1 MTATLPAALAAFL
14 VGALGDSCGVA
25 AKVARALLAKPG
37 WLLEEEDLW
46 LAGGS
51 SVESGRMLAALR
63 IFNECGW
70 CECYGARWRSKS
82 QLPTTL
88 PAFLEGAA
96 AMRTLDG
103 PPVKARAIIT
113 LPGRDSHLLA
123 VLPGTGLAHAAL
135 EETRTAF
142 YEIAAE
148 AVRSLSVLS
157 PFLNEAGLAWV
168 LGLFRATSAPMK
180 ELVVRASNEILAL
193 LTARGAELRA
203 LDVRIL
209 DYKVYLPDGTYE
221 TFHAKAVLADDRV
234 AYVGSANLLEY
245 GRQSMELGVA
255 VEGTVVYPISA
266 LFQAIRQ
273 VATPISLTS
282 S

>member
-1 MTATLPAALAAFL
+1 M
-14 VGALGDSCGVA
+14 
-25 AKVARALLAKPG
+25 
-37 WLLEEEDLW
+37 
-46 LAGGS
+46 
-51 SVESGRMLAALR
+51 
-63 IFNECGW
+63 
-70 CECYGARWRSKS
+70 
-82 QLPTTL
+82 
-88 PAFLEGAA
+88 
-96 AMRTLDG
+96 
-103 PPVKARAIIT
+103 
-113 LPGRDSHLLA
+113 
-123 VLPGTGLAHAAL
+123 
-135 EETRTAF
+135 
-142 YEIAAE
+142 
-148 AVRSLSVLS
+148 
-157 PFLNEAGLAWV
+157 
-168 LGLFRATSAPMK
+168 
-180 ELVVRASNEILAL
+180 RASNEILAL